1 MPRHDLGREAGA
13 IQSGNTAL
21 LGALAVS
28 GILPLG
34 LDAIEAA
41 IHKFLPEKIQAVN
54 LKALNL
60 GAEFMMK

>member
-1 MPRHDLGREAGA
+1 MA
-13 IQSGNTAL
+13 AL